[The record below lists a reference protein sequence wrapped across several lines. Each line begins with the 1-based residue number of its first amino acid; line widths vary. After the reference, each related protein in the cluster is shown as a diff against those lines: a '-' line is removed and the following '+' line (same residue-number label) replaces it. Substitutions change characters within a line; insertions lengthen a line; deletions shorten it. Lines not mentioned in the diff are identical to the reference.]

1 MCSVRRDVLKSFAK
15 FTGKHLCQS
24 LFLNKVEE
32 RLRIY
37 FLNKTSGIF
46 TFVSLLLTIPDK
58 TGFHSWK
65 FCKIVWHQLE
75 IPRLKTKTHGNST
88 LTGEHLLRS
97 VFWMKVQ
104 IIRLSTERMAFW
116 GSFISKRQPPWC
128 LVRKGVLMNFA
139 KFTGKHQCQIL
150 FCNNVAG

>member
-1 MCSVRRDVLKSFAK
+1 MFLKVLQNSQENTNARASFLIKLKS
-15 FTGKHLCQS
+15 GWGYI
-24 LFLNKVEE
+24 FLH
-32 RLRIY
+32 
-37 FLNKTSGIF
+37 KTSGIF
-46 TFVSLLLTIPDK
+46 TFVSLLLKIPDK

-88 LTGEHLLRS
+88 LAGEHLLRS

-116 GSFISKRQPPWC
+116 GSFNSKRQPPWC